1 MGDQDEKAN
10 AALPDCASRVFSQ
23 PRLWKLLEILVIAFA
38 VGVGDRSAPAAT
50 TSPSIK
56 ADQRS
61 GTTTGKSSSASAS
74 SIKAVLTDAPLVP
87 PPIKR
92 KQSAKLIVELEVTE
106 VNLPISEGVEYT
118 FWTFGGK
125 VPGKFIRVRQGDTV
139 EFHLLNHPDSRFP
152 HNIDLHAVT
161 GPGGGAGS
169 SNTPPGHQTQF
180 TFKALKSGLYVYH
193 CATAPVGE
201 HVANGMYGL
210 ILVEPPGG
218 LAPVDREY
226 YVMQSDFYTVGKYR
240 EQGHQPFDMVK
251 AVEEH
256 PTYVVFNG
264 AEGALLGEHS
274 LKAKVGERIRLFV
287 GNGGPNLVSS
297 FHVIG
302 EIFDRVYTEAG
313 NRYQENV
320 QTTLVPAGGATI
332 VEFRV
337 DVPGSYKL
345 VDHSILRAFNKG
357 ALGELK
363 VEGSENKAIY
373 PGKQAESEY
382 HATKAPVPRTA
393 TEMSTNA
400 PPTNDPS
407 AHVAAGGTLYKTYC
421 MGCHQA
427 EGQGIQGTF
436 PPLAKSD
443 YLMADK
449 SRAIETVLNGLAG
462 SIEVNGQHYTG
473 VMPPMGHLKDDQIA
487 DILNYVRHSW
497 SNEGDAVSTAD
508 VAAARAKTSH

>member
-1 MGDQDEKAN
+1 MDLPCQKARRERLRILFGRFVMAGA
-10 AALPDCASRVFSQ
+10 AALCGSFAMADMAAASAKDGQKS
-23 PRLWKLLEILVIAFA
+23 
-38 VGVGDRSAPAAT
+38 GAAT
-50 TSPSIK
+50 G
-56 ADQRS
+56 QS
-61 GTTTGKSSSASAS
+61 GSVPAS
-74 SIKAVLTDAPLVP
+74 SIKAILTDAPLVP

-92 KQSAKLIVELEVTE
+92 KQSAKVIVELEVTE
-106 VNLPISEGVEYT
+106 VNLPISDGAEYT

-161 GPGGGAGS
+161 GPGGGAAS

-180 TFKALKSGLYVYH
+180 TFKALSSGLYVYH

-210 ILVEPPGG
+210 ILVEPVAGF
-218 LAPVDREY
+218 APVDREY
-226 YVMQSDFYTVGKYR
+226 YVMQGDFYTVGKYR
-240 EQGHQPFDMVK
+240 EQGHHPFDMVK
-251 AVEEH
+251 AVEER

-274 LKAKVGERIRLFV
+274 LKAKVGDRVRLFV

-297 FHVIG
+297 FHMIG
-302 EIFDRVYTEAG
+302 EIFDRVYTEG
-313 NRYQENV
+313 GIRYQENV
-320 QTTLVPAGGATI
+320 QTTLVPAGGAAI
-332 VEFRV
+332 VEFKV

-357 ALGELK
+357 ALGELR

-373 PGKQAESEY
+373 SGKQAESEY
-382 HATKAPVPRTA
+382 RATDSSLTGSSASMATNVPSSA
-393 TEMSTNA
+393 
-400 PPTNDPS
+400 DPS
-407 AHVAAGGTLYKTYC
+407 ARIIAGERLYKTYC

-427 EGQGIQGTF
+427 EGQGMQGTF

-443 YLMADK
+443 YLLTDK
-449 SRAIETVLNGLAG
+449 SRAIAAVLNGLTG
-462 SIEVNGQHYTG
+462 PVEVNGQRYNG
-473 VMPPMGHLKDDQIA
+473 VMPPMGHLKDDEIA
-487 DILNYVRHSW
+487 DILSYVRQAW
-497 SNEGDAVSTAD
+497 NNGGDAVSAAE
-508 VAAARAKTSH
+508 VAESRAKLSH

>member
-1 MGDQDEKAN
+1 MFLSTTRLELLPLLIPAIVLGMAEQSVQVAQASPATKVEK
-10 AALPDCASRVFSQ
+10 
-23 PRLWKLLEILVIAFA
+23 K
-38 VGVGDRSAPAAT
+38 
-50 TSPSIK
+50 
-56 ADQRS
+56 S
-61 GTTTGKSSSASAS
+61 GTSQAKSSAVPRS
-74 SIKAVLTDAPLVP
+74 SLKAVLTDAPLVP
-87 PPIKR
+87 QPVKR
-92 KQSAKLIVELEVTE
+92 SQPAKVIVELEVTE

-125 VPGKFIRVRQGDTV
+125 VPGKFIRVREGDTV
-139 EFHLLNHPDSRFP
+139 EFHLMNHPDSRFP

-161 GPGGGAGS
+161 GPGGGAAS
-169 SNTPPGHQTQF
+169 SNTPPGHRTQF
-180 TFKALKSGLYVYH
+180 TFKALNPGLYVYH

-210 ILVEPPGG
+210 ILVEPAGG

-240 EQGHQPFDMVK
+240 EHGYQAFDMGK

-264 AEGALLGEHS
+264 AEGSLLGEKA

-302 EIFDRVYTEAG
+302 EIFDRVYAEAG
-313 NRYQENV
+313 TRYSEHI
-320 QTTLVPAGGATI
+320 QTTLVPAGGAAI
-332 VEFRV
+332 VEFKV
-337 DVPGSYKL
+337 NVPGSYKL

-363 VEGSENKAIY
+363 VEGPENKAVY
-373 PGKQAESEY
+373 SGSQGVSEY
-382 HATKAPVPRTA
+382 HAKGA
-393 TEMSTNA
+393 SA
-400 PPTNDPS
+400 PPNSTAMPAKIPGMEGLS
-407 AHVAAGGTLYKTYC
+407 AQMVSGGTLYKTYC

-427 EGQGIQGTF
+427 EGQGMPGTF

-443 YLMADK
+443 FLMADK
-449 SRAIETVLNGLAG
+449 PRSIEIALNGHSG
-462 SIEVNGQHYTG
+462 PIKVNDQDYNG
-473 VMPPMGHLKDDQIA
+473 VMPPMGHAKDDEIA
-487 DILNYVRHSW
+487 AILTYVRNSW
-497 SNEGDAVSTAD
+497 GNEGDPVS
-508 VAAARAKTSH
+508 VAEVASVRAKTSH

>member
-1 MGDQDEKAN
+1 MVLQCPKALRARLRSLFGVFVMAGAVSLCGSFAMADM
-10 AALPDCASRVFSQ
+10 AA
-23 PRLWKLLEILVIAFA
+23 
-38 VGVGDRSAPAAT
+38 
-50 TSPSIK
+50 
-56 ADQRS
+56 
-61 GTTTGKSSSASAS
+61 ASAKDRQKSGAAMRQSGSVPAS
-74 SIKAVLTDAPLVP
+74 SMKAILTDAPLVP

-161 GPGGGAGS
+161 GPGGGAAS

-180 TFKALKSGLYVYH
+180 TFKALNSGLYVYH

-210 ILVEPPGG
+210 ILVEPKVGF
-218 LAPVDREY
+218 APVDREY
-226 YVMQSDFYTVGKYR
+226 YVVQSDFYTVGKYR

-251 AVEEH
+251 AVEER

-264 AEGALLGEHS
+264 AEGALLGENS

-302 EIFDRVYTEAG
+302 EIFDRVYTEGG
-313 NRYQENV
+313 NHYQENV
-320 QTTLVPAGGATI
+320 QTTLVPAGGAAI
-332 VEFRV
+332 VEFKV

-357 ALGELK
+357 ALGELR

-373 PGKQAESEY
+373 SGKQAESEY
-382 HATKAPVPRTA
+382 RATEPSLTGSSTSMATKAPA
-393 TEMSTNA
+393 SD
-400 PPTNDPS
+400 DPS
-407 AHVAAGGTLYKTYC
+407 TRIIAGGRLYKTYC

-427 EGQGIQGTF
+427 EGQGMPGTF

-443 YLMADK
+443 YLMTDK
-449 SRAIETVLNGLAG
+449 SRAIAAVLNGLTG
-462 SIEVNGQHYTG
+462 PVEVNGQRYNG
-473 VMPPMGHLKDDQIA
+473 VMPPMGHLKDDEIA
-487 DILNYVRHSW
+487 DILSYVRQSW
-497 SNEGDAVSTAD
+497 GNGEDAVSTAE
-508 VAAARAKTSH
+508 VAAERAKLSH

>member
-1 MGDQDEKAN
+1 MDESLRTACRRAIN
-10 AALPDCASRVFSQ
+10 AMSSILC
-23 PRLWKLLEILVIAFA
+23 PRWTVWMTLVIMAGA
-38 VGVGDRSAPAAT
+38 VITVDAAAQGQAKKAKNR
-50 TSPSIK
+50 PSESK
-56 ADQRS
+56 Q
-61 GTTTGKSSSASAS
+61 TAS
-74 SIKAVLTDAPLVP
+74 SGGAVAAVLTDAPVVP
-87 PPIKR
+87 PPITR
-92 KQSAKLIVELEVTE
+92 RQPAKVVVELEASE
-106 VNLPISEGVEYT
+106 VNLPMADGVEYT

-139 EFHLLNHPDSRFP
+139 EFHLMNHPESRFP

-161 GPGGGAGS
+161 GPGGGAAS
-169 SNTPPGHQTQF
+169 SNTAPGRRTQF
-180 TFKALKSGLYVYH
+180 TFKALNPGLYVYH

-226 YVMQSDFYTVGKYR
+226 YVMQSDFYTKGAHYEK
-240 EQGHQPFDMVK
+240 GHQPFDLEK

-264 AEGALLGEHS
+264 AVGSLLGEKA
-274 LKAKVGERIRLFV
+274 LKAKVGDRVRLFV

-313 NRYQENV
+313 TRYSEQI
-320 QTTLVPAGGATI
+320 QTTLVPAGGAAI
-332 VEFRV
+332 VEFKV
-337 DVPGSYKL
+337 EVPGSYKL

-363 VEGSENKAIY
+363 VEGAEVKAIY
-373 PGKQAESEY
+373 SGKQAESDY
-382 HATKAPVPRTA
+382 QAKSSPAAQAPSPVKQTSGEWGR
-393 TEMSTNA
+393 
-400 PPTNDPS
+400 
-407 AHVAAGGTLYKTYC
+407 HLYQTYC

-427 EGQGIQGTF
+427 EGQGISGTF

-443 YLMADK
+443 FVMADTG
-449 SRAIETVLNGLAG
+449 RVIETVLNGMSG
-462 SIEVNGQHYTG
+462 PIEVNGQRYNGT
-473 VMPPMGHLKDDQIA
+473 MPPMGHLMDQDIA
-487 DILNYVRHSW
+487 EVLTYVRNSW
-497 SNEGDAVSTAD
+497 GNSGEPVTTAD
-508 VAAARAKTSH
+508 VATVRAKTSH

>member
-1 MGDQDEKAN
+1 MNELDGKETDAI
-10 AALPDCASRVFSQ
+10 SRSVHTCFLQQSV
-23 PRLWKLLEILVIAFA
+23 WKLLLLLVVAC
-38 VGVGDRSAPAAT
+38 VLGV
-50 TSPSIK
+50 
-56 ADQRS
+56 ADQS
-61 GTTTGKSSSASAS
+61 VQVAQASPATKVEKKSSSAEAKSSAAPS
-74 SIKAVLTDAPLVP
+74 SSLKAVLTDAPLVP
-87 PPIKR
+87 PPVKR
-92 KQSAKLIVELEVTE
+92 SQPTKVIVELEVTE

-125 VPGKFIRVRQGDTV
+125 VPGKFIRVREGDTV
-139 EFHLLNHPDSRFP
+139 EFHLMNHPDSRFP

-161 GPGGGAGS
+161 GPGGGAAS
-169 SNTPPGHQTQF
+169 SNTPPGHRTQF
-180 TFKALKSGLYVYH
+180 TFKALNPGLYVYH

-218 LAPVDREY
+218 LTPVDREY

-240 EQGHQPFDMVK
+240 EHGHQAFDMGK

-264 AEGALLGEHS
+264 AEGSLLGDKA

-302 EIFDRVYTEAG
+302 EIFDRVYAEAG
-313 NRYQENV
+313 TRYSEHI
-320 QTTLVPAGGATI
+320 QTTLVPAGGAAI
-332 VEFRV
+332 VEFKV
-337 DVPGSYKL
+337 NVPGSYKL

-363 VEGSENKAIY
+363 VEGPENKAIY
-373 PGKQAESEY
+373 SGNQGDSEY
-382 HATKAPVPRTA
+382 HAKGASAPQTSTA
-393 TEMSTNA
+393 MPVKTPGREGL
-400 PPTNDPS
+400 S
-407 AHVAAGGTLYKTYC
+407 AQMAAGATLYKTYC
-421 MGCHQA
+421 MGCHEA
-427 EGQGIQGTF
+427 EGQGMPGTF

-449 SRAIETVLNGLAG
+449 TRSIEIALNGHSG
-462 SIEVNGQHYTG
+462 PIKVNDQDYNG
-473 VMPPMGHLKDDQIA
+473 VMPPMGHAKDDEIA
-487 DILNYVRHSW
+487 NILTYVRNSW
-497 SNEGDAVSTAD
+497 GNEGDAVS
-508 VAAARAKTSH
+508 VAEVTSVRAKTSH